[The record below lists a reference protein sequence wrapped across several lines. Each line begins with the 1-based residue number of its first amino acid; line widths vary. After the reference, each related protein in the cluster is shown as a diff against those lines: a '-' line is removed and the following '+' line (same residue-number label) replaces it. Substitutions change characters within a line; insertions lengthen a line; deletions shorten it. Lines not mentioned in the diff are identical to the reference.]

1 MKLSFLGQSYI
12 AAVPTLKA
20 TASAETFTFLG
31 VPYGGKQFN
40 VAERIQSTEALI
52 YRGHRYYR

>member
-12 AAVPTLKA
+12 TAVPTLEA

-40 VAERIQSTEALI
+40 IAERIQPTETLI
-52 YRGHRYYR
+52 YRGHRYHR